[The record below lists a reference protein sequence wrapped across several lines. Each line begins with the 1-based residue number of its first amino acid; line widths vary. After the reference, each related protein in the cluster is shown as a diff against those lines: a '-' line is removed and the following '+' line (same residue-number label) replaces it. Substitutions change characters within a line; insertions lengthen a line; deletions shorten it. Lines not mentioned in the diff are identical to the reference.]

1 MTPNAVCKGHFGTIG
16 TNFSLSH
23 FFTNIYSAV
32 LLFAISDLSP
42 CFLSLIKIRR
52 REKYRERERDKKE
65 REFKRKARGVYVK
78 TPSSSALSLS
88 LSLSGFHIPKT
99 RSFHISFA
107 KMISLNR
114 SSFLVILTKPIS
126 QIILSSTPTSPK
138 KKKKKKKFHH
148 FLCFSLSC
156 LFTLKPKKI
165 LKPFL
170 ISSWCSFGFL
180 FWALVLLALSI
191 ENSQIV
197 FYFYFF
203 HL

>member
-1 MTPNAVCKGHFGTIG
+1 LVLSGQILAFLISSQIFIQLYFFSPFLISLPA
-16 TNFSLSH
+16 FSLSSKSGGERN
-23 FFTNIYSAV
+23 T
-32 LLFAISDLSP
+32 
-42 CFLSLIKIRR
+42 
-52 REKYRERERDKKE
+52 ERERDKKE

-138 KKKKKKKFHH
+138 KKKKKKISSFSVFFIVLPFHIETQKNSQT
-148 FLCFSLSC
+148 FPNFQLVFVW
-156 LFTLKPKKI
+156 I
-165 LKPFL
+165 PFL
-170 ISSWCSFGFL
+170 GARSF
-180 FWALVLLALSI
+180 SPI
-191 ENSQIV
+191 N
-197 FYFYFF
+197 
-203 HL
+203 

>member
-88 LSLSGFHIPKT
+88 LSLWVPY
-99 RSFHISFA
+99 
-107 KMISLNR
+107 
-114 SSFLVILTKPIS
+114 TKDS
-126 QIILSSTPTSPK
+126 VFS
-138 KKKKKKKFHH
+138 H
-148 FLCFSLSC
+148 FFRKDDL
-156 LFTLKPKKI
+156 P
-165 LKPFL
+165 
-170 ISSWCSFGFL
+170 
-180 FWALVLLALSI
+180 
-191 ENSQIV
+191 E
-197 FYFYFF
+197 
-203 HL
+203 

>member
-138 KKKKKKKFHH
+138 KKKKKKISSFSVFFIVLPFHIETQKNSQT
-148 FLCFSLSC
+148 FPNFQLVFVW
-156 LFTLKPKKI
+156 I
-165 LKPFL
+165 PFL
-170 ISSWCSFGFL
+170 GARSF
-180 FWALVLLALSI
+180 SPI
-191 ENSQIV
+191 N
-197 FYFYFF
+197 
-203 HL
+203 